1 MLPLIKRISIFLIF
15 FLVLGGIGL
24 LFDFLTV
31 GKYGIRSAL
40 TVSSDLAVIRVGRF
54 YRGLKRG
61 WLFSPI
67 FALAFLLSPVLFIF
81 VFGVGLYDIY
91 RSDEVWYTDSGDRV
105 VYRSREIDLDAIQAA
120 IETGPTVNALSRW
133 MNLFRG
139 QDVILYRGGPIPDGF
154 LSYEAATEKD
164 AKFAASMKWRTITI
178 SGVSF
183 FAPPPE
189 QDQNVRLRDLE
200 GYEAFGVEES

>member
-1 MLPLIKRISIFLIF
+1 MLPVIKRVSVFLIF
-15 FLVLGGIGL
+15 FLVLGGVGL

-40 TVSSDLAVIRVGRF
+40 TVSADLSVIRVGRF
-54 YRGLKRG
+54 FRGLKRG

-67 FALAFLLSPVLFIF
+67 FALAFLLSPLLFVF

-105 VYRSREIDLDAIQAA
+105 VYRSREIDLHAIQTA

-139 QDVILYRGGPIPDGF
+139 QDIILYRGGPIPSGF

-164 AKFAASMKWRTITI
+164 AKFAASLKWRTITI
-178 SGVSF
+178 SGVNF

-189 QDQNVRLRDLE
+189 QDQNVQLKEIE
-200 GYEAFGVEES
+200 GYEDFGSD